1 MNTMNTTTQ
10 ISVIKIRTDGSAAHR
25 DLPKLNARSIDDPA
39 DPVKLPLR
47 PKNDVV
53 PSPLLT
59 ADWTFAARSAS
70 ASAAWSG

>member
-47 PKNDVV
+47 P
-53 PSPLLT
+53 
-59 ADWTFAARSAS
+59 
-70 ASAAWSG
+70 